1 MYLKK
6 EVLILLLWIS
16 FVMDVVMALAVLL
29 VGLVLFFTG
38 LRAEQSSKLCLFGGL
53 GGLLGLSA
61 IRIVDSSVSNMDAGR
76 VAITAIIVIVLV
88 VIILIG
94 VLLGL
99 VERRQKPR

>member
-6 EVLILLLWIS
+6 EVLILLWIS
-16 FVMDVVMALAVLL
+16 LVVDVVLALAVLL

-61 IRIVDSSVSNMDAGR
+61 IRIVGSSVSNMDAGR
-76 VAITAIIVIVLV
+76 VAITAVIVIVLV

-94 VLLGL
+94 ALLGL